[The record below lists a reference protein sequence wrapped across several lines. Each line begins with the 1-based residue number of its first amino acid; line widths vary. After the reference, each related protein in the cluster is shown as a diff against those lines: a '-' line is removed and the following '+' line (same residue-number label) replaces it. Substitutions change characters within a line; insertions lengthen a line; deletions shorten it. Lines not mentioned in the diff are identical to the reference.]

1 MSDAGAAVNKKAD
14 EAKKDGVDGTD
25 VAATDGTA
33 ADGAATDGTGD
44 ATGDGTGDGTADAP
58 DGAMAA
64 HNGGGT
70 DSHDTGRK
78 AATTALVQ
86 KALADQGIVTSA
98 PPNSTS

>member
-14 EAKKDGVDGTD
+14 EAKKDGVDGMD
-25 VAATDGTA
+25 E
-33 ADGAATDGTGD
+33 AATDGTGD

-70 DSHDTGRK
+70 DSHDARRK